1 MTTQASAASTT
12 SIPVIA
18 IDGPTASGK
27 GTVAARLAQALGW
40 SVLDSG
46 ALYRLSALSALRKK
60 VDPGDESALAEIAR
74 RLDVCFEAGRVL
86 LERDDVTEL
95 LRQEHIGDTASRIAG
110 YPGLREALLER
121 QRAFRQA
128 PGLVCDGRDMGTIV
142 FPDAT
147 LKIFL
152 VADVRARAERR
163 YNQLIEKGFSANLGD
178 LLSDLKARDERDQN
192 RQVAP
197 LKPAADAITVDSSDL
212 TIEQTVACILQ
223 HWDAKKPN

>member
-1 MTTQASAASTT
+1 MTTLSTT
-12 SIPVIA
+12 PMASPPVIA

-27 GTVAARLAQALGW
+27 GTVAARLAQELGW

-46 ALYRLSALSALRKK
+46 ALYRLSALSALRKN
-60 VDPGDESALAEIAR
+60 VDPGNESALAEIAR
-74 RLDVCFEAGRVL
+74 RLDVCFDSGRVL

-110 YPGLREALLER
+110 YPRLREALLER

-142 FPDAT
+142 FPDAA

-192 RQVAP
+192 RLVAP
-197 LKPAADAITVDSSDL
+197 LRPAADAITVDSSNL
-212 TIEQTVACILQ
+212 TIAQTVQRILQ